1 MVATVTL
8 GEGASGGLPVA
19 PDLFSRL
26 LLRKLRAASAFA
38 PHRQLTLDSGA
49 RRGYA
54 AKYAARVA
62 TKLEKVMSS

>member
-26 LLRKLRAASAFA
+26 LLRKLRAASGLRVRAA
-38 PHRQLTLDSGA
+38 PTVD
-49 RRGYA
+49 
-54 AKYAARVA
+54 
-62 TKLEKVMSS
+62 T